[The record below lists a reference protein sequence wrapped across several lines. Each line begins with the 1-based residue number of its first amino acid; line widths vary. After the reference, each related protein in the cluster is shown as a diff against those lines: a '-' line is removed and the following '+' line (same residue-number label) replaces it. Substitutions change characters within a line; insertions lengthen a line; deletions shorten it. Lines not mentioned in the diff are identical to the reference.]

1 MAKTFFGSKCAQ
13 FMDPVHGGI
22 GALQHEVCCIDH
34 PLFQRLRYIF
44 QNDVAHFVFPGATQT
59 RFSHSIGV
67 MHLAGRLYR
76 VLIEQYSAESPESF
90 KYTDDHLDAIY
101 YIYCCFRLAAL
112 LHDTGHFPFSHEF
125 ERTDFI
131 KDILSDVN
139 VLKDFW
145 GKSELYD
152 KYANRRLSEPD
163 FNATHEDYS
172 LAVAH
177 KILSH
182 AKAQCGLPV
191 EIDDVLCLMEA
202 GSHEFTEK
210 WVKYSGLL
218 FEVFEGCSTTRG
230 QYNETFIAE
239 GVKKFFSLMISGEI
253 DVDKMDYLLRDSY
266 FSGAKYGVYNLDHLL
281 STLRAGFNPQTKW
294 VGVAVLEKGV
304 VALEDFIYSRFQIY
318 QNMWSHKAVVGN
330 KLLLSDALDSCNK
343 EGFSS
348 ELREYLTD
356 ANKFAFFTDHYF
368 MEIFRKEAIG
378 GNSLAVKNFLFRRK
392 YKLVARL
399 QNPTEDDIQEKLVA
413 LKGVYGDSIKYRKI
427 TIKFSK
433 IPDRDYSNIKVITR
447 HNANGKRS
455 LVSLKNTSGF
465 FQKFSEVLIVNFYAT
480 EQPIK
485 A

>member
-1 MAKTFFGSKCAQ
+1 MAKTFFGSKCTQ

-22 GALQHEVCCIDH
+22 GALEHEVCCIDH

-76 VLIEQYSAESPESF
+76 VLIEQYSSESPESF

-125 ERTDFI
+125 ERTNFI

-139 VLKDFW
+139 VLKGFW
-145 GKSELYD
+145 GKSDLYN
-152 KYANRRLSEPD
+152 KYAKESISDSN
-163 FNATHEDYS
+163 FHAAHEDYS

-177 KILSH
+177 NILSH
-182 AKAQCGLPV
+182 AKEQCGLPV

-202 GSHEFTEK
+202 SSHDFTES

-218 FEVFEGCSTTRG
+218 FEFFEGN
-230 QYNETFIAE
+230 NETRQKYDQVFIAE
-239 GVKKFFSLMISGEI
+239 GMKKFFSLMISGEI

-266 FSGAKYGVYNLDHLL
+266 FSGAKYGVYNIDHLL
-281 STLRAGFNPQTKW
+281 STLRAGFNPKTKW
-294 VGVAVLEKGV
+294 VGLAVLEKGV

-330 KLLLSDALDSCNK
+330 KLLLSDALEACKK
-343 EGFSS
+343 EDLIPEIRSYVTS
-348 ELREYLTD
+348 PD
-356 ANKFAFFTDHYF
+356 KFAYFTDHYF
-368 MEIFRKEAIG
+368 MELFRKEAMAEG
-378 GNSLAVKNFLFRRK
+378 SRAVRAFLSRKK

-399 QNPTEDDIQEKLVA
+399 QNPTEDDIQEKVVA
-413 LKGVYGDSIKYRKI
+413 LKEKHGDAVKCRKI
-427 TIKFSK
+427 MIKFSK

-447 HNANGKRS
+447 PGANGKRA
-455 LVSLKNTSGF
+455 LLPLKDVSGF
-465 FQKFSEVLIVNFYAT
+465 FHKFSEVLFVNFYVT
-480 EQPIK
+480 E
-485 A
+485 